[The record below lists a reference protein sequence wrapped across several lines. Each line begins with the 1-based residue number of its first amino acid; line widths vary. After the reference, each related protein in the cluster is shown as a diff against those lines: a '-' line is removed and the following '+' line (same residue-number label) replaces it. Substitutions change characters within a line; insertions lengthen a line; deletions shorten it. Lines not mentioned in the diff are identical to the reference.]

1 MKTNPKDDSEVRLS
15 KDLKATTITVLKMKE
30 NNMVLMN
37 EKTKFQQ
44 IKKNYRNNQLEI
56 LKLKKNLSK
65 ISLDA
70 LNSR

>member
-1 MKTNPKDDSEVRLS
+1 MKTNPKDDPEVRLS
-15 KDLKATTITVLKMKE
+15 KGLKATTITVLKMKE
-30 NNMVLMN
+30 NKMVLMN

-56 LKLKKNLSK
+56 LKLKNNLSK